1 MIKSSLY
8 SFTFNFH
15 QKIYF
20 FAFQFFLLFLLMT
33 GKSYYNIIL
42 NLLMSYF
49 SFDFLLSLL
58 QYLEIKI
65 IVSICDGSMNICV
78 YFININE

>member
-1 MIKSSLY
+1 
-8 SFTFNFH
+8 
-15 QKIYF
+15 
-20 FAFQFFLLFLLMT
+20 MT

-78 YFININE
+78 YFININV